1 MTVKEKLYKEYVS
14 VKNMLNALE
23 GKGSIGG
30 ADVEAYSTTYNF
42 SCAARRY
49 SKSELINMI
58 DCVKGAYDRKLE
70 EARIEE
76 YYATEEGKVVKES
89 LTSQIKDITEQRHNL
104 IMSATKD
111 VDAFIKEWLGTEWGC
126 RTVGSSSTEIG
137 MIESEKDGVVNFYF
151 GHSFTL
157 YYNDYFFKDKF
168 ELNYGAMGAFA
179 VLDNSGVSERHC
191 KYLFGMGTFVNDKAK
206 LAELKN
212 KIMGFCNAND
222 VYTNRI
228 NILRAKLKNPLNEKR
243 AE

>member
-1 MTVKEKLYKEYVS
+1 MTVKEKLYKEYVG

-23 GKGSIGG
+23 GKEPIGG
-30 ADVEAYSTTYNF
+30 ADVEEYATTYNF
-42 SCAARRY
+42 SYAAKRY

-58 DCVKGAYDRKLE
+58 DCVKRAYDRKLE

-76 YYATEEGKVVKES
+76 YYATEEGKAVKES

-111 VDAFIKEWLGTEWGC
+111 IDTFIKEWLGAEWGC
-126 RTVGSSSTEIG
+126 RTIGSSSTEIG
-137 MIESEKDGVVNFYF
+137 MIESEKDGIIKFYF

-157 YYNDYFFKDKF
+157 YYNDYFFKDRF
-168 ELNYGAMGAFA
+168 ELNYGAMGAFP
-179 VLDNSGVSERHC
+179 VLDNDEGSERRC

-206 LAELKN
+206 LTELKN

-222 VYTNRI
+222 VYINRV
-228 NILRAKLKNPLNEKR
+228 NILRAKLKNPLDGKKV
-243 AE
+243 A